1 MMDRT
6 ALTPGE
12 VGITPADLPT
22 LERLHLLHALL
33 DDADLPARLR
43 LPAWL
48 RRPLL
53 DHARGLLGRFRQVS
67 RHPSG

>member
-6 ALTPGE
+6 SFTPGE
-12 VGITPADLPT
+12 VGISSPADLPT

-33 DDADLPARLR
+33 DDEGLPARLR
-43 LPAWL
+43 LPAPL

-53 DHARGLLGRFRQVS
+53 DHARGL
-67 RHPSG
+67 

>member
-12 VGITPADLPT
+12 VGISSPADLLT

-33 DDADLPARLR
+33 DDEGLPARLR
-43 LPAWL
+43 LPTWL

-53 DHARGLLGRFRQVS
+53 DVRVR
-67 RHPSG
+67 